1 MTFTVD
7 LRNKLCWIPIGFC
20 SWLIIG
26 LFLTFGIAAS
36 YGQISTP
43 PQWPSISSTGA
54 YPPTSCIF
62 SMVLVTGSILGFFVI
77 LYYYQYLKITKLAI
91 SDGYN
96 QALLIMGILVC
107 MGVAMVGCNQRPN
120 IAILHA
126 LGAFMAFLIGAAYC
140 AMVTFQTWK
149 TKQQHEDAFPLWFI
163 ILRGTLAS
171 MEILSVILMFV
182 FSAQRSGNRAAAT
195 AGNSFEWAVMG
206 LQSLFLCTFCVE
218 FSNLRF
224 PNLDI
229 DLTPLAKAEYVADR
243 RMEFQAQVRN
253 TAQ

>member
-1 MTFTVD
+1 MF
-7 LRNKLCWIPIGFC
+7 FFQ
-20 SWLIIG
+20 S
-26 LFLTFGIAAS
+26 LFH
-36 YGQISTP
+36 GQISTP

-77 LYYYQYLKITKLAI
+77 LYYYQYLRITKLAI
-91 SDGYN
+91 SNGYN

-171 MEILSVILMFV
+171 LEILSVILMFV

-195 AGNSFEWAVMG
+195 AGNVSIEAFFLNMTLHFSLKSFVLFASFLVIRMG
-206 LQSLFLCTFCVE
+206 RNGLTMFVLLHFLCRVQQSS
-218 FSNLRF
+218 FS
-224 PNLDI
+224 
-229 DLTPLAKAEYVADR
+229 
-243 RMEFQAQVRN
+243 
-253 TAQ
+253 